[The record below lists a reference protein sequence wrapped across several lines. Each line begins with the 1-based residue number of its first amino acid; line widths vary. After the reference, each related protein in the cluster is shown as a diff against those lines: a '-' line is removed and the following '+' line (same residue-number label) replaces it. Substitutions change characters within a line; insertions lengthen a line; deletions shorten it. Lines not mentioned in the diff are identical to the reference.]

1 MRLVLLF
8 TMLFFLDS
16 PSIAQ
21 IIGHGINLTGMER
34 TWESPRFRS
43 KEVIAQLK
51 ELKLLGYS
59 SVRVPL
65 AVDFLLRQDRT
76 FLRELRKV
84 VRYTEGEQ
92 MTLILAYFDHQ
103 LDEEKLG
110 PQVQHLQD
118 NWITVVESL
127 DGNTSQVYL
136 ELANEPQLSPNTW
149 YSIVPD
155 LVNAIRDVNP
165 DIPLIIGAT
174 NYNSLFEL
182 SRMEPWP
189 LDRIIFTFHYYE
201 PYIYTHQGTPW
212 TGPQNSTLGVPY
224 PYEVN
229 RMPPLADLA
238 KGTSG
243 EINYRDYSLT
253 GNRIAME
260 DKIGQIS
267 QWAKRHSV
275 ELWCTEYGVTV
286 NSDPDSRKNYL
297 LDLGQVLQNHDIP
310 GFIWEWEGNFGIKE
324 LLPQFR

>member
-1 MRLVLLF
+1 LVFLF
-8 TMLFFLDS
+8 AMFFALSS
-16 PSIAQ
+16 PSMAQ
-21 IIGHGINLTGMER
+21 YLGHGINLTGMER

-43 KEVIAQLK
+43 KEVIAQIK
-51 ELKLLGYS
+51 ELKAIGYS
-59 SVRVPL
+59 SVRIPL
-65 AVDFLLRQDRT
+65 AVDFLLEHDRS

-84 VRYTEGEQ
+84 VRYAEGQ
-92 MTLILAYFDHQ
+92 QLTLILAYFDHQ

-110 PQVQHLQD
+110 PQVQRLQE
-118 NWITVVESL
+118 NWVTVLKSFDEH
-127 DGNTSQVYL
+127 TAQVYL

-155 LVNAIRDVNP
+155 LVAAIRKVNP
-165 DIPLIIGAT
+165 DIPVIVGAT

-201 PYIYTHQGTPW
+201 PYLFTHQGTPW

-224 PYEVN
+224 PYEEN
-229 RMPPLADLA
+229 WMPPLADLA

-267 QWAKRHSV
+267 LWAKRHGV
-275 ELWCTEYGVTV
+275 ELWCTEYGVTF

-297 LDLGQVLQNHDIP
+297 LDLSQVLQNHGIP
-310 GFIWEWEGNFGIKE
+310 GFVWEWEGNFGIKE